1 MRAHFLTGLAAFA
14 VATGA
19 EEAEL
24 DPYVAFPDYFPQ
36 HYRTLADV
44 PEEYH
49 DGEKL
54 TGCFIDDTFR
64 EDPSLMHVHPAVA
77 VPDFVPTYRES
88 VFCHNPFYL
97 DEHGRIKN
105 DLYAGDPSAPPPS
118 GRPLGW
124 EVSEM
129 PPAPCEGCLTGEQV
143 LSIFKEYHRNLGVQP
158 LGYSVE
164 LVKGYPW
171 DGIGPWKCKKH
182 KFGYV
187 ASIYPDPL
195 DPHPNER
202 VNMRRVRSP
211 VLGFNEL
218 CDGATDP
225 QGRDLTWWVTFQ
237 IGWSLPEYRR
247 YDEHNQHQRR
257 WPRTPC
263 IEGYTIHSESGEIVG
278 THAYYSFERRV
289 PGRICEGPLIED
301 VHLLASHGRE
311 AWDAFVQVHRRISEH
326 LPNAPGG
333 HSPYLD
339 FENAKRLIESAERE
353 NQDERNRRWLE
364 RERKELRLPTRENAG
379 KKLQRENRS
388 GPESPFPPGASATPS
403 GTQQIVV
410 YWGDDPSIDKSA
422 KCIDKEGSH
431 LPRCASR
438 VPKSR
443 RCDIGNIPLEESDP
457 RAIDNESVFECIL
470 WARLNGVEQCWYRD
484 SANVLDTSWCAKG
497 HGNTY
502 GEGMA
507 SKEIRRHIAAVETLT
522 GHQVGMRLDDADFA
536 LQKKRLEQLFPAV
549 SFSNGD
555 RFAEINVFSVE
566 HWEKHHSP
574 NERQLGHYQHRFGG
588 GKYDDPFY
596 NKKENE
602 QYRRISVPYDWLGRG
617 AWCHGDTL
625 PCAPRHPYVLVHEGA
640 HDVFASHL
648 YDQFLWNNV
657 PALRKYAW
665 QTLGVDEGFG
675 LYIEEIAGRRR
686 KASDLGL
693 DRTLSG
699 LGDYVLPTPSVGQ
712 RKKGLELATSATKFP
727 TAQAML
733 VALRGVEDALKH
745 EIDSPIYDVEAIR
758 RFATRTAIVN
768 HSLHSFN
775 HLLDWFSRPNMH
787 VDFCEFRNEVHRR
800 VWVLKK
806 LADPLASPDQPHVNA
821 AFDAMDIPTCARQ
834 RIKHEDCNEESGDP
848 KPSCIEVSC
857 EFSPGDLIP
866 VLIPMPDGVSISQ
879 CSISISKAEVK
890 RNASG
895 TIQVCITTT
904 VRISDSTTIV
914 IVTCRTF

>member
-1 MRAHFLTGLAAFA
+1 MRAHLLTGLAAFA

-105 DLYAGDPSAPPPS
+105 VLYAGDPSAPPPS

-129 PPAPCEGCLTGEQV
+129 PPAPCEGCLSGEQV

-171 DGIGPWKCKKH
+171 DGIGPWNWKKH
-182 KFGYV
+182 EFGYM
-187 ASIYPDPL
+187 ASIYPDRL

-218 CDGATDP
+218 SDGAKDP
-225 QGRDLTWWVTFQ
+225 EGRDLTWRVTFQ

-263 IEGYTIHSESGEIVG
+263 TKSYSIHSESGEIIG
-278 THAYYSFERRV
+278 TYNFSLKRRV

-301 VHLLASHGRE
+301 LHLLASEGRR
-311 AWDAFVQVHRRISEH
+311 AWEAFVQVYRRIAEH

-333 HSPYLD
+333 HSHYLD

-364 RERKELRLPTRENAG
+364 REREERGLPTREDAG
-379 KKLQRENRS
+379 AKLEHDNRS
-388 GPESPFPPGASATPS
+388 GPSSPFPTGSNESPS
-403 GTQQIVV
+403 GTQQVIV
-410 YWGDDPSIDKSA
+410 YWGDDLSIDKSA
-422 KCIDKEGSH
+422 NCTDGEGSH

-443 RCDIGNIPLEESDP
+443 RCDKENIPLEESDSRP
-457 RAIDNESVFECIL
+457 IDNKSVFECIL

-507 SKEIRRHIAAVETLT
+507 SEEIRRHIAAVETLT

-536 LQKKRLEQLFPAV
+536 LQTSRLEHLFPKL
-549 SFSNGD
+549 SFSNDD
-555 RFAEINVFSVE
+555 RFAEINVF
-566 HWEKHHSP
+566 P
-574 NERQLGHYQHRFGG
+574 
-588 GKYDDPFY
+588 
-596 NKKENE
+596 
-602 QYRRISVPYDWLGRG
+602 
-617 AWCHGDTL
+617 
-625 PCAPRHPYVLVHEGA
+625 
-640 HDVFASHL
+640 
-648 YDQFLWNNV
+648 
-657 PALRKYAW
+657 
-665 QTLGVDEGFG
+665 
-675 LYIEEIAGRRR
+675 IE
-686 KASDLGL
+686 
-693 DRTLSG
+693 
-699 LGDYVLPTPSVGQ
+699 
-712 RKKGLELATSATKFP
+712 
-727 TAQAML
+727 
-733 VALRGVEDALKH
+733 
-745 EIDSPIYDVEAIR
+745 
-758 RFATRTAIVN
+758 
-768 HSLHSFN
+768 
-775 HLLDWFSRPNMH
+775 
-787 VDFCEFRNEVHRR
+787 
-800 VWVLKK
+800 
-806 LADPLASPDQPHVNA
+806 
-821 AFDAMDIPTCARQ
+821 
-834 RIKHEDCNEESGDP
+834 
-848 KPSCIEVSC
+848 
-857 EFSPGDLIP
+857 
-866 VLIPMPDGVSISQ
+866 
-879 CSISISKAEVK
+879 
-890 RNASG
+890 
-895 TIQVCITTT
+895 
-904 VRISDSTTIV
+904 
-914 IVTCRTF
+914 

>member
-1 MRAHFLTGLAAFA
+1 MRAHLLTGLAAFA

-19 EEAEL
+19 AESEL

-54 TGCFIDDTFR
+54 TGCFIQDTFEEGFIR
-64 EDPSLMHVHPAVA
+64 HAVA
-77 VPDFVPTYRES
+77 ADFVPTYRES
-88 VFCHNPFYL
+88 VVCHNPFYL

-164 LVKGYPW
+164 LVNGYPW
-171 DGIGPWKCKKH
+171 DGIGPWNCKKH
-182 KFGYV
+182 EFGYV

-218 CDGATDP
+218 CDSARDP
-225 QGRDLTWWVTFQ
+225 EGRDLTWRVTFQ

-263 IEGYTIHSESGEIVG
+263 TKSYSIHSESGEIIG
-278 THAYYSFERRV
+278 TYNFSLKRRV
-289 PGRICEGPLIED
+289 PGRICEGPIIED
-301 VHLLASHGRE
+301 LHLLASEGRR
-311 AWDAFVQVHRRISEH
+311 AWEAFVQVHRRIAEH

-333 HSPYLD
+333 HSRFLD
-339 FENAKRLIESAERE
+339 IENAKRRIESSERR

-379 KKLQRENRS
+379 EKLQRENRS

-403 GTQQIVV
+403 GTQQIIV
-410 YWGDDPSIDKSA
+410 YWGDDPSIDYSD
-422 KCIDKEGSH
+422 KCIDEEGSH

-443 RCDIGNIPLEESDP
+443 RCDVNNIPLEESDP
-457 RAIDNESVFECIL
+457 REIDNKSVFECIL
-470 WARLNGVEQCWYRD
+470 WARLNGVEQCWHRN
-484 SANVLDTSWCAKG
+484 SENTLDASWCAKG
-497 HGNTY
+497 YGITY
-502 GEGMA
+502 GGEGMA
-507 SKEIRRHIAAVETLT
+507 SEEIRRHIAAVETLT

-536 LQKKRLEQLFPAV
+536 LQESRLEKLFPAF
-549 SFSNGD
+549 SFSDGD
-555 RFAEINVFSVE
+555 RFAEINVFPVE
-566 HWEKHHSP
+566 HWEKKMGK
-574 NERQLGHYQHRFGG
+574 RILGFYQHRFGN
-588 GKYDDPFY
+588 GKYDDPFD
-596 NKKENE
+596 NKKENQ
-602 QYRRISVPYDWLGRG
+602 QYRRISVPYDWLRRG
-617 AWCHGDTL
+617 AWCSGEELTCL
-625 PCAPRHPYVLVHEGA
+625 PPDPDRRYRYVLVHEGA

-648 YDQFLWNNV
+648 DDKFLWWNV
-657 PALRKYAW
+657 PRLQKYAW
-665 QTLGVDEGFG
+665 QTLGVHEGFA

-686 KASDLGL
+686 SVFDLDL
-693 DRTLSG
+693 DRSLSSG
-699 LGDYVLPTPSVGQ
+699 FGDYVMPTPSVGQ
-712 RKKGLELATSATKFP
+712 RKKGLELATRATKLP

-733 VALRGVEDALKH
+733 VALRGVEDALEH
-745 EIDSPIYDVEAIR
+745 EIDSAIYEIESVR
-758 RFATRTAIVN
+758 RGTTREWIVN
-768 HSLHSFN
+768 HSLHWFN
-775 HLLDWFSRPNMH
+775 HLHDWFGRPNLH

-800 VWVLKK
+800 VWLLKK
-806 LADPLASPDQPHVNA
+806 AVSGLASPTAQPHVNA
-821 AFDAMDIPTCARQ
+821 AFDDMDIPTCGGP
-834 RIKHEDCNEESGDP
+834 RIAHKDCNEESDDT
-848 KPSCIEVSC
+848 KPCTEVIC
-857 EFSPGDLIP
+857 EFSPGDLLPI
-866 VLIPMPDGVSISQ
+866 LIPLPDGVSIYQ
-879 CSISISKAEVK
+879 CTLSTPDAEVSYDG
-890 RNASG
+890 SG
-895 TIQVCITTT
+895 NIQVCVRTT
-904 VRISDSTTIV
+904 VVINDSITIV
-914 IVTCRTF
+914 IESCRTI